1 MALSRLV
8 RTKISDTYVVK
19 VPQIKHFGFIS
30 TIRGEFARLL

>member
-19 VPQIKHFGFIS
+19 VPQIKHLGFI
-30 TIRGEFARLL
+30 IRSEFARLL